1 MQLHGVQLAQSTSGT
16 LGKREVPSSN
26 LGGGN
31 VCSVILIFLTD
42 AADPVCLVLDLRI
55 VHDRFGS
62 RSDPSLNG
70 HLHYPNDID
79 KSLNES
85 VTDKIRSIEL
95 TAIITPL
102 RLSLLC
108 LLLPVRL
115 GGYTVNLCD
124 FYSYRIHMS
133 HQSSRLEAGFQST
146 LSQFRETDQEN
157 GVGTALDLFRTR
169 SCVFQE

>member
-1 MQLHGVQLAQSTSGT
+1 MKGVCGPLAGDTPRIGT
-16 LGKREVPSSN
+16 KRQIGSRNLWENAKRQVWNRILKREESGV
-26 LGGGN
+26 
-31 VCSVILIFLTD
+31 VHIH
-42 AADPVCLVLDLRI
+42 VCLDV
-55 VHDRFGS
+55 GAY
-62 RSDPSLNG
+62 LNG

-157 GVGTALDLFRTR
+157 GVGTVLDLFRTR